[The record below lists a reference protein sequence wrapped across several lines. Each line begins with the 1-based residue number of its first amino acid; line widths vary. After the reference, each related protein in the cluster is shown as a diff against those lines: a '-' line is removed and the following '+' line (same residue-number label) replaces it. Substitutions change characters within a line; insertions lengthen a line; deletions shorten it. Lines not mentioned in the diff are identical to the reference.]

1 MEQRLFIVSNRLP
14 VIVENGTIQPV
25 AEGMITAFKTFWEGS
40 NSLRFSKIFWAGIPE
55 CSSSTWYEASK
66 EVGNVPVHY
75 LPVFVTPAQYD
86 GYAGLSCSLIWPLF
100 NNLQSFTGYNFHEYD
115 QYQQVNE
122 QFLQVLVKHILPGD
136 TVWVHDY
143 HLTLLPHL
151 LRKEIPA
158 LTIGFFL
165 HIPFPSFEM
174 FRLLPQQCQT
184 ELLHGILGADIIG
197 FKAIEY
203 ASCFLQSVQLVIGLD
218 HDRNIL
224 LYNDRLIKIGGFPL
238 ASDGNSVYVWAQDF
252 LHEMNNI
259 KRMQQEFQIKFLDDY
274 SRMDL
279 LDNYRKAKSRL
290 LLLDYDGTLMP
301 FASTPG
307 AAVPGEDLLQ
317 LLRKLKSYKN
327 TVYLISG
334 RNSDW
339 LNNWFGQYD
348 FDLNIVAEHG
358 ARFKQAGGAWTNE
371 VAVQDEWKELVKMIM
386 DTYVK
391 RCVNSFVEDKD
402 FSVVWHY
409 RNANPDKSRLFAAEL
424 MNELKEFT
432 QNRELKVFS
441 GKKIVEVK
449 PNSIDKGTAVKKIL
463 SKGHFDFI
471 LAIGDDYTDED
482 MFKILA
488 HKENCYTIKVGN
500 EASFASYNLY
510 TPQMVVS
517 LLEKMSYITE

>member
-1 MEQRLFIVSNRLP
+1 
-14 VIVENGTIQPV
+14 
-25 AEGMITAFKTFWEGS
+25 
-40 NSLRFSKIFWAGIPE
+40 
-55 CSSSTWYEASK
+55 
-66 EVGNVPVHY
+66 
-75 LPVFVTPAQYD
+75 
-86 GYAGLSCSLIWPLF
+86 
-100 NNLQSFTGYNFHEYD
+100 
-115 QYQQVNE
+115 
-122 QFLQVLVKHILPGD
+122 
-136 TVWVHDY
+136 
-143 HLTLLPHL
+143 
-151 LRKEIPA
+151 
-158 LTIGFFL
+158 
-165 HIPFPSFEM
+165 
-174 FRLLPQQCQT
+174 
-184 ELLHGILGADIIG
+184 
-197 FKAIEY
+197 
-203 ASCFLQSVQLVIGLD
+203 LVIGLD

-358 ARFKQAGGAWTNE
+358 ARFKQAGGAWTDE
-371 VAVQDEWKELVKMIM
+371 VAVQDEWKELVKRIM